1 MPKPPTTKVVVNPDC
16 KVNTVKECTTYMECY
31 NIILAYKLVLWKI

>member
-1 MPKPPTTKVVVNPDC
+1 
-16 KVNTVKECTTYMECY
+16 MECY